1 MKSGSMPAFLL
12 PTSDAYHKYFSD
24 EVCDSLELIEADYGL
39 KGFAVVIKLWQKI
52 YGSSEGYYCE
62 WNDKVCSLFAKR
74 NGVSKGLVFEIVNRM
89 VRDGI
94 FDKALF
100 EKYSILTSE
109 WIQQNWLDYTKRRQC
124 AKIKNEF
131 SVASRA
137 QKSENVCKN
146 AKNVCKNK
154 ENANKKTTTE
164 QNITEHNRTERNVT
178 EDPALLLTETQ
189 RKELVSMSSVGSVT
203 EYENKILLWQA
214 EKGKRCR
221 DPYGTIKKWIAE
233 DKAKSPRGEPSFDL
247 EEYDRYTRSIDL
259 DEIDPSGRKGADQ

>member
-1 MKSGSMPAFLL
+1 MRSGSMPAFLL
-12 PTSDAYHKYFSD
+12 PTCDAYHKYFSD

-100 EKYSILTSE
+100 EKHGILTSE

-131 SVASRA
+131 SVDNCV
-137 QKSENVCKN
+137 QKSENVRKN

-164 QNITEHNRTERNVT
+164 LNRTEHNRTECNLT
-178 EDPALLLTETQ
+178 EDPALLLTDEQ
-189 RKELVSMSSVGSVT
+189 RNELVSLSSVGSV
-203 EYENKILLWQA
+203 EKYLQKIIDWQ
-214 EKGKRCR
+214 EKSGKRCK
-221 DPYGTIKKWIAE
+221 DICGTIRRWIAE
-233 DKAKSPRGEPSFDL
+233 DRQRGSLPGEKETS
-247 EEYDRYTRSIDL
+247 YDID
-259 DEIDPSGRKGADQ
+259 DYERFASSYDFTNAPWENGGK